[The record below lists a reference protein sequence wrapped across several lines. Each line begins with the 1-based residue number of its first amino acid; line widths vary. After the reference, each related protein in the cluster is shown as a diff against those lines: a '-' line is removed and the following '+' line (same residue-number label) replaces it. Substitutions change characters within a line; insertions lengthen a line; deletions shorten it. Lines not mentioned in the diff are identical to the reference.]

1 MNFDVIIKMT
11 ITPDNA
17 DTIEEGLSEAKL
29 EANRIVNAINRE
41 NDYPRMDIIEVRYN
55 SGPVTSQ
62 DFKAIDEAMFF
73 RDFKGI

>member
-41 NDYPRMDIIEVRYN
+41 NDYPRMEVIDVRYN
-55 SGPVTSQ
+55 SGHVTSQ
-62 DFKAIDEAMFF
+62 DFKAIDEATYF
-73 RDFKGI
+73 RNWK